1 MSFLPEEEKVQVGHH
16 HSIPVL
22 KSSYKED
29 GGSLFTSSHMKKTRG
44 NKYKL
49 YMFHNNIRK
58 TFFTEEQSFTGT
70 TSPVTW

>member
-1 MSFLPEEEKVQVGHH
+1 MSFLPEEVKVQVGHH

-44 NKYKL
+44 NNTSCISIC
-49 YMFHNNIRK
+49 FI
-58 TFFTEEQSFTGT
+58 T
-70 TSPVTW
+70 T